1 MVEEIATLCILMGVF
16 ITFVPFYIYC
26 MEQDL
31 KK

>member
-16 ITFVPFYIYC
+16 IAFVPFWIYLV
-26 MEQDL
+26 EQDL